1 MQSGVNL
8 GSLPHSVIQGLKLM
22 KTLPFSTCGF
32 QDQRAYFH
40 SIGGRE
46 EMQGGASERF
56 YVPDLE
62 DILFPLTNC

>member
-1 MQSGVNL
+1 
-8 GSLPHSVIQGLKLM
+8 M
-22 KTLPFSTCGF
+22 KTLPFSTRGF
-32 QDQRAYFH
+32 QDQRAYFR

-62 DILFPLTNC
+62 YILLRLRNC